1 MIHGTRRIFKAVFQS
16 TLFYEKKK
24 TWAMKQSHNETLRTT
39 KISGEVLLE
48 DQERKEF

>member
-1 MIHGTRRIFKAVFQS
+1 MEPEEFLKQFSKVHYFMR
-16 TLFYEKKK
+16 KKK